1 MRRWG
6 ALTAAIGVLLLP
18 TACSA
23 SGTATTSTGEPGTA
37 SATGTPKRI
46 AFFGF
51 AKANSFAMATFT
63 GVEQYAKA
71 HNATAQF
78 FDPNFDAQTQVRQIQ
93 DAITSK
99 RFDVFIIQ
107 ANDGNAVQLPVQ
119 AALAADIPVV
129 AVFTPIGPRFDTAE
143 PQLPGVIS
151 LVDVPTDNGSKLGNL
166 GIKACAATKTKPC
179 RVAYLEGMKALPLD
193 NARTKAV
200 KDTLKAAGPD
210 IQLIADVE
218 GGYTQQSGRTAMQ
231 DILQAHPDVN
241 VVIGST
247 QAIAGAEAV
256 AAGKSIAFVGNGA
269 SHQAVNAVKQG
280 RWFGLYYVPP
290 TSMGSKAAALGLDKA
305 RGVSVPTT
313 VAVTDLMPHGG
324 EATIESLQELAG
336 EYDE

>member
-6 ALTAAIGVLLLP
+6 ALTAAVGVLLLP

-23 SGTATTSTGEPGTA
+23 SGTATTSTGERAA
-37 SATGTPKRI
+37 SASDAPKRI

-51 AKANSFAMATFT
+51 AKANSFATATFT

-78 FDPNFDAQTQVRQIQ
+78 FDPNFDTQTQVRQIQ

-119 AALAADIPVV
+119 AALAADIAVV

-151 LVDVPTDNGSKLGNL
+151 LVDVPTDNGTKLGSL
-166 GIKACAATKTKPC
+166 GINACGATKTKPC
-179 RVAYLEGMKALPLD
+179 RVAYLEGMKSLPLD

-210 IQLIADVE
+210 IQLVADVE

-256 AAGKSIAFVGNGA
+256 AEGKSIAFVGNGG
-269 SHQAVNAVKQG
+269 SHQAVNAVKQS
-280 RWFGLYYVPP
+280 RWFGLYYVAP
-290 TSMGSKAAALGLDKA
+290 TTMGSKAAALGLDKA
-305 RGVSVPTT
+305 RGASVPTT
-313 VAVTDLMPHGG
+313 LTVTDLVPHGG
-324 EATIESLQELAG
+324 AATFESLQELTG